1 MKKILALDFMFFIVL
16 DKLLNSVIK
25 CCRIDE
31 ACNMPTK
38 LVFISGGVLDG
49 KRKSKVV

>member
-1 MKKILALDFMFFIVL
+1 MRKILTLDFMFFIIL
-16 DKLLNSVIK
+16 DKLLISVIK
-25 CCRIDE
+25 CCRIDG
-31 ACNMPTK
+31 ACNMSTK